1 MQVRVAFNT
10 SDGPVAEQAF
20 PALFGGA
27 LPLDGGRP
35 LRLGLAEPAHGCNAS
50 ADPAR
55 WTHHAVL
62 ARRGD
67 CSFADKARAAQA
79 GNATLLILYNNDD
92 TGSATSMLCRSV
104 LCCQD
109 FCTTRC
115 VDRQPDVCVLHSR
128 SRL

>member
-1 MQVRVAFNT
+1 M
-10 SDGPVAEQAF
+10 
-20 PALFGGA
+20 FGGP
-27 LPLDGGRP
+27 LPVGSGQP

-62 ARRGD
+62 AQRGT

-92 TGSATSMLCRSV
+92 TGQEALILCDCYV
-104 LCCQD
+104 
-109 FCTTRC
+109 
-115 VDRQPDVCVLHSR
+115 V
-128 SRL
+128 